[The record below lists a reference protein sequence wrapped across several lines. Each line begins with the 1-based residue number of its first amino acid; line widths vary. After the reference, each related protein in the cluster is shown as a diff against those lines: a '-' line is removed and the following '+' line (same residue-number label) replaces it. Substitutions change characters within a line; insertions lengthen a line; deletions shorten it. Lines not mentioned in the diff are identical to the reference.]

1 MEWLAF
7 KWSPQVKANLIYDF
21 KFVSNKDELYY
32 TYNLK
37 NSSMISRLVLNATS
51 YVRKQYVWNKSKQRW
66 EVYTLVPLDLC
77 DSYSLCGANANC
89 VISYSP
95 VCQCLQGFKS
105 KLPEEG
111 SSMDWSHGCIRN
123 KELRCENKNNDG
135 FNKLTLLKKSDT
147 THSWLDQIVGLEE
160 CKAKCLD
167 NCSCMAYTN
176 SDISGQG
183 SGCAMWFGDL
193 IDIRQ
198 FAAVGQVGMQV
209 DDMDLPVFDLS
220 TIAKA
225 TSNFTIK
232 NKIGEGGFGSVYRD
246 SRLRIIHKDL
256 KASNVLL
263 DSELNPKISE
273 FGTARIFGVDQQE
286 GNTKRIVGT

>member
-89 VISYSP
+89 VISDSP
-95 VCQCLQGFKS
+95 VCQCLQGFKP
-105 KLPEEG
+105 KLPEAW

-135 FNKLTLLKKSDT
+135 FNKLTLLKTPDT
-147 THSWLDQIVGLEE
+147 THSWLDQTIGLEE

-167 NCSCMAYTN
+167 NCSCMAYVN
-176 SDISGQG
+176 LDISGQG

-198 FAAVGQVGMQV
+198 FAAGGQ
-209 DDMDLPVFDLS
+209 D
-220 TIAKA
+220 
-225 TSNFTIK
+225 
-232 NKIGEGGFGSVYRD
+232 VYVQID
-246 SRLRIIHKDL
+246 
-256 KASNVLL
+256 A
-263 DSELNPKISE
+263 SELGRSLALKLIIGLYSNK
-273 FGTARIFGVDQQE
+273 FLARRHFHMLPLQICDQ
-286 GNTKRIVGT
+286 I